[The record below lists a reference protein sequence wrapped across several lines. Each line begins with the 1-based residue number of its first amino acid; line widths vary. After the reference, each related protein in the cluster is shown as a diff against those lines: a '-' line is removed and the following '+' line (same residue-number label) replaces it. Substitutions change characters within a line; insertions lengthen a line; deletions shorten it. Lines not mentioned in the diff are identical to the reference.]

1 MRRGPANGQCQNF
14 KCCKVPDPP
23 GNAIREVLALVGY
36 SRYPDRSQSLSA
48 SKESAVAITLA
59 KTLRLLAAEKR
70 AVLQRQTALVA
81 NLNKLLPSIG
91 YRVVPL
97 EGEGRADARSNL
109 RGRRS
114 TALSLLNKS
123 LVCRYCQRTF
133 ALPLHLG
140 RHMSVMHKV
149 KSASTPPPHSAAG
162 GEHPAARPTRKS
174 RRRAAGR
181 RARGRSTSTTVKKTA
196 RKALSVKQGKG

>member
-1 MRRGPANGQCQNF
+1 M
-14 KCCKVPDPP
+14 
-23 GNAIREVLALVGY
+23 
-36 SRYPDRSQSLSA
+36 
-48 SKESAVAITLA
+48 AITLA

-196 RKALSVKQGKG
+196 RKALSVKQSKG